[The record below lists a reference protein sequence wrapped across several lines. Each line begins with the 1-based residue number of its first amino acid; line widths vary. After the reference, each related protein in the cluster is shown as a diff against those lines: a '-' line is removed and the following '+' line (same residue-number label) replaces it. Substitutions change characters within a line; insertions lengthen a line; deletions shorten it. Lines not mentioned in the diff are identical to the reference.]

1 MNSMKL
7 SSENVRKAI
16 ARVNEVGFASI
27 DLRADLSH
35 SLGIDLYNLMEQKS
49 FHPSREMY
57 YNEIAFYWPEDWH
70 EVPESI
76 GSFHEQKSLKHILP
90 FSNAQQLLQDSFGD
104 EITQA
109 VVNFTSLVKNLIV
122 SEHHGLLNNELRLS
136 RVMLRQMNARH
147 KTSHGGS
154 DFHEDRGYSDRP
166 YQQLLSAIITT
177 HGIPTTAQN
186 FEAKV
191 GDLLIFNAFDRRR
204 LLGQSEELAFVH
216 KGPKSG
222 PKMFFFFEFLGPR
235 Q

>member
-1 MNSMKL
+1 MNL
-7 SSENVRKAI
+7 NSENVRKAI

-27 DLRADLSH
+27 DLRTDLPQT
-35 SLGIDLYNLMEQKS
+35 LGIDLYDLMERKS
-49 FHPSREMY
+49 FHPSRETY
-57 YNEIAFYWPEDWH
+57 YNEIAFYWPEDWLD
-70 EVPESI
+70 VPESI
-76 GSFHEQKSLKHILP
+76 GSFHEQKSLTHILP
-90 FSNAQQLLQDSFGD
+90 FSNAQQLLKDNFGD

-122 SEHHGLLNNELRLS
+122 SEHHGLFNNELRLS
-136 RVMLRQMNARH
+136 RVMARQMNASH
-147 KTSHGGS
+147 QTTHGGS

-177 HGIPTTAQN
+177 YGIPTTAKN
-186 FEAKV
+186 IEAKV
-191 GDLLIFNAFDRRR
+191 GELLIFNAFDRRR
-204 LLGQSEELAFVH
+204 LLGQSEDLAFVH